1 MLLGE
6 LATFKLYKRK
16 NNLFAKQMA
25 EKFIIR
31 NDAPKKTFV
40 GEAGDYV
47 ALDDNGDAYII
58 KQKEFE
64 ETYILEG
71 ESNG

>member
-6 LATFKLYKRK
+6 LSTFKLYRRK
-16 NNLFAKQMA
+16 NNLFAKQMS
-25 EKFIIR
+25 EKFVIR
-31 NDAPKKTFV
+31 NEAPKKTYI

-47 ALDDNGDAYII
+47 ALDDSGDAYII

-64 ETYILEG
+64 DTYELETN
-71 ESNG
+71 NG